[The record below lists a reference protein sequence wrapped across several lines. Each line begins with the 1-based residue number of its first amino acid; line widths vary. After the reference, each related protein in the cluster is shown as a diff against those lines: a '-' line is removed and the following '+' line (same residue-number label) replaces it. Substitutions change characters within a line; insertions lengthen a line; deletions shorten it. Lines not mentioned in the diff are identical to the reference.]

1 MAGYRYKPGDKV
13 HVIDEFKA
21 GERHC
26 MASGACILTISVS
39 LPTRKQL
46 AGKVVTISGYRLGGY
61 TIEESDK
68 NTIWSDDMFVGLA
81 NPLTCR
87 SLL

>member
-21 GERHC
+21 GKRHY
-26 MASGACILTISVS
+26 MYSGKYILTIGVS
-39 LPTRKQL
+39 LPIRKRL
-46 AGKVVTISGYRLGGY
+46 AGKVVTILGYRLDGY
-61 TIEESDK
+61 TIEESDR
-68 NTIWSDDMFVGLA
+68 NTIWSDDMFVGLT
-81 NPLTCR
+81 NSITCQ